1 MTIVRCA
8 ALFSAPGGT
17 ITAASAVRGWTV
29 TGMRW
34 IDLDALE
41 LLQAKPGAFISEEFA
56 CGWNAALA
64 WLELTAAEQSIRR
77 KKRARRKSERRTD
90 ERAEV

>member
-1 MTIVRCA
+1 
-8 ALFSAPGGT
+8 
-17 ITAASAVRGWTV
+17 
-29 TGMRW
+29 MRW

-77 KKRARRKSERRTD
+77 KKRERREIRKRTD
-90 ERAEV
+90 GRDNA

>member
-1 MTIVRCA
+1 MTIVQCA
-8 ALFSAPGGT
+8 ALFYALAGIISAAN
-17 ITAASAVRGWTV
+17 AAHGWTV
-29 TGMRW
+29 AGMRW

-77 KKRARRKSERRTD
+77 EKRERQKNGRRAG
-90 ERAEV
+90 ERAEI

>member
-1 MTIVRCA
+1 M
-8 ALFSAPGGT
+8 
-17 ITAASAVRGWTV
+17 RGWTV

>member
-1 MTIVRCA
+1 
-8 ALFSAPGGT
+8 
-17 ITAASAVRGWTV
+17 
-29 TGMRW
+29 MRW

-77 KKRARRKSERRTD
+77 EKRERRKSRKGTD
-90 ERAEV
+90 SQDNA